1 MDNDTL
7 NKESSSAIETL
18 KVRISDIWRGFV
30 KFFWIAIVLAVVFGG
45 IQFYQSYINFIPVYT
60 VTATFTVQTENKIL
74 SGDNGVSAYAFY
86 YNQDTANQLASVF
99 PHIISNP
106 ILTTKVCEELN
117 VKKMPATITASCIKD
132 TNMVTL
138 TAKGTDAQKTYDT
151 LLSVINNYSSVAD
164 YIIGRTKLVMISD
177 PEIPKDPGNT
187 NEWIS
192 SVLMAVLCGGG
203 IGAAWIII
211 YALLRKTIRTKEDIK
226 TVLNQKCIGVLPQVV
241 FKRYRRKIN
250 RDIVVTNP
258 HIGDDFLESLR
269 LLMKSIHK
277 HLSEDEKVI
286 MVTSTA
292 PDEGKSVVT
301 LNLAAIFAQN
311 NNKALV
317 VDCDLRDSDL
327 ESLAKDNA
335 GKITEKIN
343 NGIYTIQHLENFGI
357 DLLTFNDKKKALST
371 VVRTSQ
377 LPEILSMLKEYYD
390 LIFIDT
396 PPCGMISDAA
406 IVADASDTILY
417 VIRQDAIM
425 QTIIRTRLTTILQSE
440 TKFLGCILNGATGGL
455 GGYGNYYRYGGY
467 NKYYR
472 YGYLYR
478 GNYGYSKHS
487 KK

>member
-7 NKESSSAIETL
+7 NKEGSNALEAL

-30 KFFWIAIVLAVVFGG
+30 KFFWIAIVLAVIFGG
-45 IQFYQSYINFIPVYT
+45 IQFYQSYINFTPVYT
-60 VTATFTVQTENKIL
+60 VTATFTVQTENKVL

-106 ILTTKVCEELN
+106 ILTTKVCEELQ
-117 VKKMPATITASCIKD
+117 VKSMPATIKASCIKD

-138 TAKGTDAQKTYDT
+138 TANGIDAQKTYDT

-164 YIIGRTKLVMISD
+164 YIIGRTKIVMISD
-177 PEIPKDPGNT
+177 PEIPKAPSNT

-192 SVLMAVLCGGG
+192 SVLMAILCGGG
-203 IGAAWIII
+203 IGAAWIIV

-226 TVLNQKCIGVLPQVV
+226 TVLNQKCVGVLPQVV

-301 LNLAAIFAQN
+301 LNLATTFAQN
-311 NNKALV
+311 NNKTLLI
-317 VDCDLRDSDL
+317 DCDLRDSDL
-327 ESLAKDNA
+327 ESLVKDNA

-343 NGIYTIQHLENFGI
+343 NGIYTIYHLENFEI
-357 DLLTFNDKKKALST
+357 DFLTFNDKKKALST
-371 VVRTSQ
+371 VLRTSQ
-377 LPEILSMLKEYYD
+377 LPGILSMLKEYYD

-396 PPCGMISDAA
+396 PPCGIISDAA
-406 IVADASDTILY
+406 IVAGASDTILY

-425 QTIIRTRLTTILQSE
+425 QTIIRTRLTTMLQSE

-455 GGYGNYYRYGGY
+455 GGYGNFYRYGGY

-472 YGYLYR
+472 YGYMYR
-478 GNYGYSKHS
+478 GNYGYSKN
-487 KK
+487 KNK